1 MDINAFIRRIRKA
14 KTPDRLFR
22 LLVSEAG
29 RLGFE
34 WIAYVALKDRQHYG
48 ASTHPSPAV
57 RLTYPKSW
65 VDTYLAHDLRASDP
79 VLLYSFQVG
88 VPYLWRW
95 LPSAKALTA
104 KELSVMN
111 KAKKAGLAQGMTV
124 PLTAPSGTAALMS
137 FATASENA
145 DIEPQLARLGF
156 EAAQFHRAY
165 VHMMGVQP
173 PSELI
178 KPLTPRERE
187 CLQWIAAGKSSH
199 EIAIILG
206 LSEHTVRS
214 YTKSILQKLNT
225 TNRAMAVTRA
235 IQLHLL
241 DE

>member
-1 MDINAFIRRIRKA
+1 MDINAFTRRIRKA

-22 LLVSEAG
+22 LLVSEAA

-34 WIAYVALKDRQHYG
+34 WIAYVALKDRGRYG
-48 ASTHPSPAV
+48 ASAHPAPAV
-57 RLTYPKSW
+57 RLTYPRSW
-65 VDTYLAHDLRASDP
+65 IDTYVTQNLQASDP
-79 VLLYSFQVG
+79 VFLYSFQIG
-88 VPYLWRW
+88 APYLWQW
-95 LPSAKALTA
+95 LPSAIALTA
-104 KELSVMN
+104 KELSVLR
-111 KAKKAGLAQGMTV
+111 KAKRAGLAQGMTV
-124 PLTAPSGTAALMS
+124 PLASPCGTTALLS
-137 FATASENA
+137 FATASANA
-145 DIEPQLARLGF
+145 DIEAHLGRLGF

-187 CLQWIAAGKSSH
+187 CLHWIAAGKSSY
-199 EIAIILG
+199 EIGIILG
-206 LSEHTVRS
+206 LSAHTVRS
-214 YTKSILQKLNT
+214 YTKAILQKLNT